1 MGIKGNPG
9 FTTRGSND
17 PKRLKTIKHTIN
29 SCHNFQ
35 EHEICKRE
43 MSPKQW
49 SYLLITWRARSI
61 RSKNLDPVKAKHRQG
76 KKAELG
82 VLLTDTSKQVQPIAF
97 DTIDADLVKKAA
109 VRKRDGAGPSVLD
122 ANGWRRILI
131 TKQLG
136 TSFTDFCK
144 AINEVVRKLCT
155 VDNLSPS
162 IVTFLACCL
171 IPFDKNPGLWYWKN
185 ISLDSRQSHC
195 LSYPERPRCK
205 TPCFI
210 VFVYFQ
216 LKQEFLTFQLI
227 RLH

>member
-1 MGIKGNPG
+1 MNQ
-9 FTTRGSND
+9 
-17 PKRLKTIKHTIN
+17 LKQKH
-29 SCHNFQ
+29 
-35 EHEICKRE
+35 
-43 MSPKQW
+43 P
-49 SYLLITWRARSI
+49 
-61 RSKNLDPVKAKHRQG
+61 QG

-82 VLLTDTSKQVQPIAF
+82 VLLTDTPKQVQPIAF
-97 DTIDADLVKKAA
+97 NTIDADLVKQAA
-109 VRKRDGAGPSVLD
+109 VRKRGGAGPSVLD

-131 TKQLG
+131 IKQLG

-144 AINEVVRKLCT
+144 AITEVVRKLCT
-155 VDNLSPS
+155 ADNISPS

-171 IPFDKNPGLWYWKN
+171 ITLDKNPGLWFWKN

-195 LSYPERPRCK
+195 VSYPERPRYK